1 MGQSRLENSLVL
13 YEKHL
18 ASVSP
23 AAAAVAAG
31 LAAAGGGAA
40 AGGDAAAGVSALR
53 AYLEGLTIAGKGPVT
68 LRVECQR
75 RGLKVSG
82 SKPEMVERVEAHA
95 IAKRGGYRC
104 ATTGAQVADGKP
116 AGFTGG
122 LPAARNAAAVVEA

>member
-1 MGQSRLENSLVL
+1 MTARQTMGQSRLENSLVL

-31 LAAAGGGAA
+31 LAA

-75 RGLKVSG
+75 RGL
-82 SKPEMVERVEAHA
+82 R
-95 IAKRGGYRC
+95 
-104 ATTGAQVADGKP
+104 
-116 AGFTGG
+116 
-122 LPAARNAAAVVEA
+122 

>member
-1 MGQSRLENSLVL
+1 MTARQTMGQSRLENSLVL

-18 ASVSP
+18 ASVIP

-31 LAAAGGGAA
+31 LAAAGG
-40 AGGDAAAGVSALR
+40 DAAAGVSALCV
-53 AYLEGLTIAGKGPVT
+53 YLEGLTIAGMGPVT

-82 SKPEMVERVEAHA
+82 KPEMVERVEAHA

-122 LPAARNAAAVVEA
+122 LPAAPNAAAVVEA

>member
-1 MGQSRLENSLVL
+1 MIMLSGRSSRDLFLDEVEETL
-13 YEKHL
+13 
-18 ASVSP
+18 
-23 AAAAVAAG
+23 
-31 LAAAGGGAA
+31 
-40 AGGDAAAGVSALR
+40 
-53 AYLEGLTIAGKGPVT
+53 GKGPVT